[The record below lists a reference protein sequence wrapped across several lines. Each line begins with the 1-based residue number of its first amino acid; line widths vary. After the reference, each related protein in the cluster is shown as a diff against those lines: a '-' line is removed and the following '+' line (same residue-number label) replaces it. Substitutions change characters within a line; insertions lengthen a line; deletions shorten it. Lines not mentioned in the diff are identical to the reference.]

1 MLCTVLHLLL
11 CIPLS
16 ARMSRRH
23 RIIAVHLRTNPS
35 GGQARLSGV
44 SAECGGVIWSKTTL
58 FAIDGTAR
66 TRWIDRKGYARE
78 AMYLSG
84 TRNLQTD
91 WCWKSIH
98 RQHDSSCGNGHT
110 VTLSICQSGSNSY
123 SSLHLSSSIPTQ
135 RSSSSSSSRYSR
147 KRPLGPIKL
156 PTPFS
161 HEPSIGL
168 DPRCLAIPGTCATPG
183 HGADARGT

>member
-11 CIPLS
+11 CILLS

-91 WCWKSIH
+91 WCWKSYQYASPVPILIPPFI
-98 RQHDSSCGNGHT
+98 SPAPFPPNAAAGIVVSALL
-110 VTLSICQSGSNSY
+110 VLL
-123 SSLHLSSSIPTQ
+123 SSLPPSAMSHRSVLILVVWPFQEPVPLLATVQTQ
-135 RSSSSSSSRYSR
+135 EEHEHAL
-147 KRPLGPIKL
+147 RPM
-156 PTPFS
+156 
-161 HEPSIGL
+161 
-168 DPRCLAIPGTCATPG
+168 
-183 HGADARGT
+183 